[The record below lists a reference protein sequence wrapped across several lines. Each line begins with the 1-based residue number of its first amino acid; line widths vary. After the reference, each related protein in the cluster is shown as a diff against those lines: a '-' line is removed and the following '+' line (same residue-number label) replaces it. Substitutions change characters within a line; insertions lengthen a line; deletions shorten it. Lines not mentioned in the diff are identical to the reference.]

1 MFICTSKFINILK
14 KGMFS
19 RWMVIFT
26 GWTLPC
32 AQRLVWFVQFWKH
45 IKPKPAL
52 RYPKY
57 WRSTCHRN
65 IKRKFHSSNLPRSM
79 LKLQLLPQRRIRTRN
94 KHILSSHQHRRIWN
108 FWKICLYLRKFAEIL
123 IHTNPNRM
131 FNKWF
136 LFDGMAITT
145 EVALDVL
152 DSVLIGW
159 NMTNDHNTGLFSI
172 NSFT

>member
-1 MFICTSKFINILK
+1 MDKRKKWTLALIMFICKSKFINILK

-94 KHILSSHQHRRIWN
+94 KHILSSTSAHLLLKFLKNLSLFAKIRWN
-108 FWKICLYLRKFAEIL
+108 INTYKSK
-123 IHTNPNRM
+123 
-131 FNKWF
+131 
-136 LFDGMAITT
+136 
-145 EVALDVL
+145 LDVL